1 MKKRRLFAAALAAV
15 LILAK
20 PVFVYASEDA
30 EATAAS
36 LISQYAYVYD
46 PDTQQVLL
54 DKAADE
60 RMYPASLTKMMTA
73 MVVLDNNPDLSA
85 TVTITEE
92 MLAGLYE
99 ANASVVGYG
108 VGATPTVLDLL
119 YGTILPSGA
128 DAVNAL
134 AFYTAG
140 SIDGFVNMMNEK
152 AAELGMSGTHF
163 VNPTGLHD
171 DNHYSTCHDMAVLV
185 DYAIQNETFRTV
197 FETETYTD
205 TTGITMEATVLPYTS
220 TNHIAMPGFLGD
232 KTGYTLE
239 AGHCMASYSE
249 LNGMRIITITA
260 QGMTGMYEPSHVYD
274 ASTIL
279 TWLSDN
285 YERKTVLENNTE
297 LKTFTASEV
306 IGEKEVTVYSTE
318 EITLDVRKDANITI
332 KNDISDQYDVT
343 NEKQVKT
350 ATVSILSN
358 EEEIY
363 SYNEQYTV
371 PESDD
376 LFNKILIF
384 LRDLF

>member
-60 RMYPASLTKMMTA
+60 KMYPASMTKIMTA
-73 MVVLDNNPDLSA
+73 VVVLDNNPDLAA
-85 TVTITEE
+85 TVTITDE

-99 ANASVVGYG
+99 ANASVVGYSA
-108 VGATPTVLDLL
+108 GAAPTVNDLL

-140 SIDGFVNMMNEK
+140 SIEAFVEMMNAK

-171 DNHYSTCHDMAVLV
+171 DNHYSTCHDIAVLLE
-185 DYAIQNETFRTV
+185 YALQNETFRTV
-197 FETETYTD
+197 FEAETYTD
-205 TTGITMEATVLPYTS
+205 TTGITMEATVLPYTAA
-220 TNHIAMPGFLGD
+220 NQIAMPGFLGD

-249 LNGMRIITITA
+249 LNGMNIITITA

-332 KNDISDQYDVT
+332 KNDISDQYDVK

-358 EEEIY
+358 GEEI
-363 SYNEQYTV
+363 SSHTEQYTV
-371 PESDD
+371 PSSDD
-376 LFNKILIF
+376 IFNKILIF

>member
-1 MKKRRLFAAALAAV
+1 MFAAILAAV

-20 PVFVYASEDA
+20 PNSVYASEDA
-30 EATAAS
+30 NATAAS
-36 LISQYAYVYD
+36 LISRYAYVYD
-46 PDTQQVLL
+46 PDTKQVLL
-54 DKAADE
+54 DKASDE
-60 RMYPASLTKMMTA
+60 KMYPASMTKIMTA
-73 MVVLDNNPDLSA
+73 VVVLDNNPDLFA
-85 TVTITEE
+85 TVTITDE

-99 ANASVVGYG
+99 ANASVVGYSA
-108 VGATPTVLDLL
+108 GATPTVNDLL

-140 SIDGFVNMMNEK
+140 SIEAFVEMMNAK
-152 AAELGMSGTHF
+152 AAELGMTGTHF

-171 DNHYSTCHDMAVLV
+171 DNHYSTCHDIAVLLE
-185 DYAIQNETFRTV
+185 YALQNDTFRTV
-197 FETETYTD
+197 FETESYTD

-220 TNHIAMPGFLGD
+220 TNHISMPGFLGD

-279 TWLSDN
+279 SWLNNN
-285 YERKTVLENNTE
+285 YGRKTILETNVE
-297 LKTFTASEV
+297 LATFTASEV
-306 IGEKEVTVYSTE
+306 IGEKEVTVFNTE
-318 EITLDVRKDANITI
+318 EVSLDVRNDAEITI
-332 KNDISDQYDVT
+332 TTDIPEQVDVT

-350 ATVSILSN
+350 ANVSILSN
-358 EEEIY
+358 GEEI
-363 SYNEQYTV
+363 STHTEQYTV
-371 PESDD
+371 PSSDD
-376 LFNKILIF
+376 IFNKILIF

>member
-1 MKKRRLFAAALAAV
+1 MKKRGLFTAALAA
-15 LILAK
+15 LLLFTK
-20 PVFVYASEDA
+20 PSAVYASEDA
-30 EATAAS
+30 EATATS
-36 LISQYAYVYD
+36 LYSQYAYVYD
-46 PDTQQVLL
+46 PATEQVLL
-54 DKAADE
+54 DKASEE

-85 TVTITEE
+85 TVTITDE

-99 ANASVVGYG
+99 ANASVVGYTT
-108 VGATPTVLDLL
+108 GASPTVLDLL

-140 SIDGFVNMMNEK
+140 SIDAFVNLMNEK
-152 AAELGMSGTHF
+152 AAELGMTGTHF

-171 DNHYSTCHDMAVLV
+171 DNHYSTCRDMAVLLE
-185 DYAIQNETFRTV
+185 YALQNETFRTV

-205 TTGITMEATVLPYTS
+205 TTGITMEATVLPYTN
-220 TNHIAMPGFLGD
+220 TNHINMPGFLGD

-249 LNGMRIITITA
+249 LNGMNVIIITA

-285 YERKTVLENNTE
+285 YGRKVVLENNTE
-297 LKTFTASEV
+297 LDTFTAFEV
-306 IGEKEVTVYSTE
+306 IGEKDVTVYSTKE
-318 EITLDVRKDANITI
+318 VSLDVRNDAEITI
-332 KNDISDQYDVT
+332 TNDIPDQFDVT
-343 NEKQVKT
+343 NEKQVES
-350 ATVSILSN
+350 ATISILSN
-358 EEEIY
+358 DEEIY
-363 SYNEQYTV
+363 SYQEQYTV
-371 PESDD
+371 PSSDD
-376 LFNKILIF
+376 FFNKILIF